1 MTTEILPSPT
11 TATALSAVVPGC
23 IVFHRDEPSRFGA
36 IEVMSQDGLV
46 KGLSTKQQQILA
58 FEPEALLTAAQLAE
72 VIIDLAGQAAT
83 LASAEQ
89 LAAYA
94 RTLAEA
100 YGAHSQAGDLAVGD
114 FAFYHEDPDVYGPLA
129 IQAIASKVTAYS
141 KYKEL
146 ELDFDQADL
155 STADQLAE
163 EVISALTIENAE
175 LRHLKVS
182 ARAKALAAAF
192 AS

>member
-11 TATALSAVVPGC
+11 TATAPGTVVPGRL
-23 IVFHRDEPSRFGA
+23 VFHREEPARFGA

-46 KGLSTKQQQILA
+46 KGLSMKQQQILP
-58 FEPEALLTAAQLAE
+58 FEPEALLTAAQLAG
-72 VIIDLAGQAAT
+72 VIIDLVGQAAIP
-83 LASAEQ
+83 ANADQ

-94 RTLAEA
+94 RTLGEA

-114 FAFYHEDPDVYGPLA
+114 FAFYHEDPDAYGPLA

-163 EVISALTIENAE
+163 ELISALAIEDAE
-175 LRHLKVS
+175 LRHLRVS

>member
-1 MTTEILPSPT
+1 MTIATLPSST
-11 TATALSAVVPGC
+11 NDTAQSTVVPGRL
-23 IVFHRDEPSRFGA
+23 VFHRDEPSRFGA

-46 KGLSTKQQQILA
+46 KGLSMRQHQILP
-58 FEPEALLTAAQLAE
+58 FEPEALLAAAQMAE
-72 VIIDLAGQAAT
+72 VIIDLAGKVAT
-83 LASAEQ
+83 PASADQ

-114 FAFYHEDPDVYGPLA
+114 FAFYHEDPDAYGPLV

-163 EVISALTIENAE
+163 ELISALAIEDAE
-175 LRHLKVS
+175 RRQLTVS

>member
-23 IVFHRDEPSRFGA
+23 FVFHRDEPSRFGA

-83 LASAEQ
+83 PASAEQ

-114 FAFYHEDPDVYGPLA
+114 FAFYHEDADVYGPLA

-163 EVISALTIENAE
+163 ELISALTIEDAE

>member
-1 MTTEILPSPT
+1 MNSETLPFPAN
-11 TATALSAVVPGC
+11 ATAPGTVVPGRL
-23 IVFHRDEPSRFGA
+23 VFHRDEPSRLCA

-46 KGLSTKQQQILA
+46 KGLSMKQQQILP
-58 FEPEALLTAAQLAE
+58 FEPEALLTAAHLAH

-83 LASAEQ
+83 PASADQ

-94 RTLAEA
+94 RTLGEA

-114 FAFYHEDPDVYGPLA
+114 FAFYHEDPDAYGPLA
-129 IQAIASKVTAYS
+129 IHAIASKVTAYS

-163 EVISALTIENAE
+163 ELISALAIEDAE
-175 LRHLKVS
+175 LRQLKVS
-182 ARAKALAAAF
+182 ARAKALASAF

>member
-1 MTTEILPSPT
+1 MNTETLPSPT
-11 TATALSAVVPGC
+11 ASAALSAVVPGRLL
-23 IVFHRDEPSRFGA
+23 FHRDEPSRFGA
-36 IEVMSQDGLV
+36 IEVLSHDGVV
-46 KGLSTKQQQILA
+46 KGRSMKQQQALP

-83 LASAEQ
+83 PASADQ
-89 LAAYA
+89 LAVYA
-94 RTLAEA
+94 RTLADA

-114 FAFYHEDPDVYGPLA
+114 FAFYREDPDAYGPLS
-129 IQAIASKVTAYS
+129 IQAVASKVTAYS

-155 STADQLAE
+155 STADQLADGL
-163 EVISALTIENAE
+163 VSALALEDAE
-175 LRHLKVS
+175 LRQLKVS
-182 ARAKALAAAF
+182 ACARALAAAF

>member
-1 MTTEILPSPT
+1 MHTETLPSPSPSP
-11 TATALSAVVPGC
+11 TAAVSGRL
-23 IVFHRDEPSRFGA
+23 VFHRDEPSRFGA
-36 IEVMSQDGLV
+36 IEVLSHDGLV
-46 KGLSTKQQQILA
+46 KGLSMKQQQILP

-72 VIIDLAGQAAT
+72 VLIDLAGQAAT
-83 LASAEQ
+83 PASADQ

-114 FAFYHEDPDVYGPLA
+114 FAFYREDPDAYGPLS
-129 IQAIASKVTAYS
+129 IQAVASKITAYS
-141 KYKEL
+141 KHREL

-163 EVISALTIENAE
+163 ELIDALTIEDAE
-175 LRHLKVS
+175 LRQLKVS
-182 ARAKALAAAF
+182 ACAKALAAAF

>member
-1 MTTEILPSPT
+1 
-11 TATALSAVVPGC
+11 V
-23 IVFHRDEPSRFGA
+23 
-36 IEVMSQDGLV
+36 
-46 KGLSTKQQQILA
+46 
-58 FEPEALLTAAQLAE
+58 
-72 VIIDLAGQAAT
+72 IDLAGEAAT
-83 LASAEQ
+83 PASTDQ

-114 FAFYHEDPDVYGPLA
+114 FAFYHEDPDAYGPLA

-163 EVISALTIENAE
+163 GLICALAIENAE
-175 LRHLKVS
+175 LRQLKVS
-182 ARAKALAAAF
+182 AHATALAAAF

>member
-1 MTTEILPSPT
+1 MNTETLPSPI
-11 TATALSAVVPGC
+11 TATAPGTVVPGRL
-23 IVFHRDEPSRFGA
+23 VFHRDEPSRFGA
-36 IEVMSQDGLV
+36 IEIMSQDGLV
-46 KGLSTKQQQILA
+46 KGLSMKQQQILP
-58 FEPEALLTAAQLAE
+58 FEPEALLTAAQLVG
-72 VIIDLAGQAAT
+72 VIIDLACHAAT
-83 LASAEQ
+83 PASDDQ

-94 RTLAEA
+94 RTLGEA

-114 FAFYHEDPDVYGPLA
+114 FAFYHEDPDAYGPLA
-129 IQAIASKVTAYS
+129 IQAIASKITAYS

-163 EVISALTIENAE
+163 ALISALAIEDAE
-175 LRHLKVS
+175 LRQLKVS

>member
-1 MTTEILPSPT
+1 MNTETLPSPT
-11 TATALSAVVPGC
+11 TATAPGTVVPGRL
-23 IVFHRDEPSRFGA
+23 VFHRDEPSRFGA
-36 IEVMSQDGLV
+36 IEVLSHDSVV
-46 KGLSTKQQQILA
+46 KGLSTKQQQILP
-58 FEPEALLTAAQLAE
+58 FEPEALLTAAQLAD

-83 LASAEQ
+83 PASADQ

-114 FAFYHEDPDVYGPLA
+114 FAFYREDPDAYGPLS
-129 IQAIASKVTAYS
+129 IQAVASKIKAYS
-141 KYKEL
+141 KYREL

-155 STADQLAE
+155 STADQLADE
-163 EVISALTIENAE
+163 LVSALALEDAE
-175 LRHLKVS
+175 LRQLKVS
-182 ARAKALAAAF
+182 ARARALAAAF

>member
-1 MTTEILPSPT
+1 MNSETLPFPAN
-11 TATALSAVVPGC
+11 ATAPGTVVPGRL
-23 IVFHRDEPSRFGA
+23 VFHRDEPSRFGA

-46 KGLSTKQQQILA
+46 KGLSMKQQQILP
-58 FEPEALLTAAQLAE
+58 FEPEALHTAAHLAH

-83 LASAEQ
+83 PASADQ

-94 RTLAEA
+94 RTLGEA

-114 FAFYHEDPDVYGPLA
+114 FAFYHEDPDAYGPLA
-129 IQAIASKVTAYS
+129 IHAIASKVTAYS

-163 EVISALTIENAE
+163 ELISALAIEDAE
-175 LRHLKVS
+175 LRQLKVS
-182 ARAKALAAAF
+182 ARAKALASAF

>member
-1 MTTEILPSPT
+1 MNTETLPSPT
-11 TATALSAVVPGC
+11 TATAPGTVVPGRL
-23 IVFHRDEPSRFGA
+23 VFHRDEPSRFGA
-36 IEVMSQDGLV
+36 IEVLSHDSVV
-46 KGLSTKQQQILA
+46 KGLSTKQQQILP
-58 FEPEALLTAAQLAE
+58 FEPEALLTAAQLAD

-83 LASAEQ
+83 PASADQ

-114 FAFYHEDPDVYGPLA
+114 FAFYREDPDAYGPLS
-129 IQAIASKVTAYS
+129 IQAVASKITAYS
-141 KYKEL
+141 KYREL

-155 STADQLAE
+155 STADQLADE
-163 EVISALTIENAE
+163 LVSALALEDAE
-175 LRHLKVS
+175 LRQLKVS
-182 ARAKALAAAF
+182 ARARALAAAF

>member
-1 MTTEILPSPT
+1 MTTETLPSPT
-11 TATALSAVVPGC
+11 TATAQGTVVPGRL
-23 IVFHRDEPSRFGA
+23 VFHRDEPSRFGA

-46 KGLSTKQQQILA
+46 KGLSTKQQEILP
-58 FEPEALLTAAQLAE
+58 FEPEALRTAAQLAD
-72 VIIDLAGQAAT
+72 VIIDLAGQVAT
-83 LASAEQ
+83 PPNADQ

-114 FAFYHEDPDVYGPLA
+114 FAFYHEDPDAYGPLA

-163 EVISALTIENAE
+163 ELISALAIEDAE
-175 LRHLKVS
+175 LRQLKVS

>member
-1 MTTEILPSPT
+1 MNSETLPSPT
-11 TATALSAVVPGC
+11 TARAPGTIVPGRL
-23 IVFHRDEPSRFGA
+23 VFHRDEPSRFGA
-36 IEVMSQDGLV
+36 IEVMSQDVLV
-46 KGLSTKQQQILA
+46 KGLSMKQHQILP
-58 FEPEALLTAAQLAE
+58 FEPEALLTAAQMAE

-83 LASAEQ
+83 PASADQ

-100 YGAHSQAGDLAVGD
+100 YAAHSQAGNLAVGD
-114 FAFYHEDPDVYGPLA
+114 FAFYHEDPDAYGPLA

-155 STADQLAE
+155 STADQLADE
-163 EVISALTIENAE
+163 LISALAIEDAE
-175 LRHLKVS
+175 LRQLKVS

>member
-1 MTTEILPSPT
+1 MKSETLPSPT
-11 TATALSAVVPGC
+11 TATAPGSIVPGRL
-23 IVFHRDEPSRFGA
+23 VFHRDEPSRFGA

-46 KGLSTKQQQILA
+46 KGLSMKQQQILP

-83 LASAEQ
+83 PASADQ

-94 RTLAEA
+94 RTLADA

-114 FAFYHEDPDVYGPLA
+114 FAFYHEDPDAYGPLA
-129 IQAIASKVTAYS
+129 IQAIASKITAYS
-141 KYKEL
+141 RYKEL
-146 ELDFDQADL
+146 ELDFDQVDL

-163 EVISALTIENAE
+163 ELIGALTIEEAE

>member
-1 MTTEILPSPT
+1 MTTKTLPSPT
-11 TATALSAVVPGC
+11 AAAVPTTAVLGRL
-23 IVFHRDEPSRFGA
+23 VFHRDEPSRFGA

-46 KGLSTKQQQILA
+46 KGLSMKQHQILP

-83 LASAEQ
+83 PANADQ

-100 YGAHSQAGDLAVGD
+100 YGAHSQGGDLAVGD
-114 FAFYHEDPDVYGPLA
+114 FAFYHEDPDAYGPLA
-129 IQAIASKVTAYS
+129 IQAIASKITAYS

-155 STADQLAE
+155 STADHLAE
-163 EVISALTIENAE
+163 ELIGALTIEQAE
-175 LRHLKVS
+175 LRQLKVS

>member
-1 MTTEILPSPT
+1 MHTETLPSPT
-11 TATALSAVVPGC
+11 TATALSAVVPGRL
-23 IVFHRDEPSRFGA
+23 VFHRDEPSRFGA

-46 KGLSTKQQQILA
+46 KGLSMKQQQILP
-58 FEPEALLTAAQLAE
+58 FEPESLITAAQLAD

-83 LASAEQ
+83 PASGDQ

-100 YGAHSQAGDLAVGD
+100 YGAHSQAGD
-114 FAFYHEDPDVYGPLA
+114 FAFYHEDPDAYGPLA

-146 ELDFDQADL
+146 ELDFDRADL

-163 EVISALTIENAE
+163 ELISALAIEDAE
-175 LRHLKVS
+175 LRQLKVS

>member
-1 MTTEILPSPT
+1 MNSETLPSPT
-11 TATALSAVVPGC
+11 VARAPATIVPGRL
-23 IVFHRDEPSRFGA
+23 VFHRDEPSRFGA
-36 IEVMSQDGLV
+36 IEVMSQDVLV
-46 KGLSTKQQQILA
+46 KGLSMKQQQILP

-83 LASAEQ
+83 PASADQ

-100 YGAHSQAGDLAVGD
+100 FGAHSQAGDLAVGD
-114 FAFYHEDPDVYGPLA
+114 FAFYHKDPDAYGPLA

-146 ELDFDQADL
+146 ELDFDQAVL

-163 EVISALTIENAE
+163 ELIGALTIEEAE
-175 LRHLKVS
+175 RRQLKVS

>member
-1 MTTEILPSPT
+1 MTIATLPSST
-11 TATALSAVVPGC
+11 NDTAQSTVVPGRL
-23 IVFHRDEPSRFGA
+23 VFHRDEPSRFGP
-36 IEVMSQDGLV
+36 IEVLSHDGVV
-46 KGLSTKQQQILA
+46 KGRSMKQQQALP

-72 VIIDLAGQAAT
+72 VIIDLAGKAT
-83 LASAEQ
+83 TPASADQ

-114 FAFYHEDPDVYGPLA
+114 FAFYREDPDAYGPLS
-129 IQAIASKVTAYS
+129 IQAVASKVTAYS

-146 ELDFDQADL
+146 ELDFDQTDL

-163 EVISALTIENAE
+163 ELIGALTIEEAE
-175 LRHLKVS
+175 RRQLKVS
-182 ARAKALAAAF
+182 ARAKALAASF

>member
-1 MTTEILPSPT
+1 MNTETLPSPA
-11 TATALSAVVPGC
+11 TATAPGTVVPGRL
-23 IVFHRDEPSRFGA
+23 VFHRDEPSRFGA
-36 IEVMSQDGLV
+36 IEVLSHDSVV
-46 KGLSTKQQQILA
+46 KGLSTKQQQILP
-58 FEPEALLTAAQLAE
+58 FEPEALLTAAQLAD

-83 LASAEQ
+83 PASADQ

-114 FAFYHEDPDVYGPLA
+114 FAFYREDPDAYGPLS
-129 IQAIASKVTAYS
+129 IQAVASKITAYS
-141 KYKEL
+141 KYREL

-155 STADQLAE
+155 STADQLADE
-163 EVISALTIENAE
+163 LVSALALEDAE
-175 LRHLKVS
+175 LRQLKVS
-182 ARAKALAAAF
+182 ARARALAAAF

>member
-23 IVFHRDEPSRFGA
+23 FVFHRDEPSRFGA
-36 IEVMSQDGLV
+36 IEVMRQDGLV

-72 VIIDLAGQAAT
+72 VIIDLAGQAASP
-83 LASAEQ
+83 ASAEQ

-141 KYKEL
+141 KYEEL

-163 EVISALTIENAE
+163 ELISALTIEDAE
-175 LRHLKVS
+175 LRQLKVS

>member
-1 MTTEILPSPT
+1 MKSETLPSST
-11 TATALSAVVPGC
+11 TDTAQSTVVPGRL
-23 IVFHRDEPSRFGA
+23 VFHRDEPSRFGA

-46 KGLSTKQQQILA
+46 KGLSMKQHQILP

-72 VIIDLAGQAAT
+72 VIIDLAGKAAT
-83 LASAEQ
+83 PASADQ

-114 FAFYHEDPDVYGPLA
+114 FAFYHEDPDAYGPLA
-129 IQAIASKVTAYS
+129 IQAVASKVSAYS

-163 EVISALTIENAE
+163 GLICALAIENAE
-175 LRHLKVS
+175 LRQLKVS
-182 ARAKALAAAF
+182 AHATALAAAF

>member
-1 MTTEILPSPT
+1 MNTETLPSPT
-11 TATALSAVVPGC
+11 ATAGLSAVVPGRL
-23 IVFHRDEPSRFGA
+23 VFHRDEPSRFGA
-36 IEVMSQDGLV
+36 IEVLSHSGVV
-46 KGLSTKQQQILA
+46 KGLSMKQQQILP

-83 LASAEQ
+83 PASADQ

-114 FAFYHEDPDVYGPLA
+114 FAFYREDPEAYGPLS
-129 IQAIASKVTAYS
+129 IQAVASQITAYS

-155 STADQLAE
+155 NTADQLAE
-163 EVISALTIENAE
+163 ELIGALAHEDAE

-182 ARAKALAAAF
+182 ARARALAAAF

>member
-1 MTTEILPSPT
+1 MNSETLSSPT
-11 TATALSAVVPGC
+11 TAKAPGRL
-23 IVFHRDEPSRFGA
+23 VFHRDEPSRFGA

-83 LASAEQ
+83 PANADQ

-100 YGAHSQAGDLAVGD
+100 YGAHSQGGDLAVGD
-114 FAFYHEDPDVYGPLA
+114 FAFYREDPDAYGPLA
-129 IQAIASKVTAYS
+129 IQAVASKITAYS

-146 ELDFDQADL
+146 DLDFDQADL
-155 STADQLAE
+155 STADQVAE
-163 EVISALTIENAE
+163 ELIGALTIEDAE
-175 LRHLKVS
+175 LRHMKVS

>member
-1 MTTEILPSPT
+1 MHTETLPSPT
-11 TATALSAVVPGC
+11 AAVVPGRL
-23 IVFHRDEPSRFGA
+23 VFHRDEPFRFGA
-36 IEVMSQDGLV
+36 IEILSHDGLV
-46 KGLSTKQQQILA
+46 KGLSTKQQQILP
-58 FEPEALLTAAQLAE
+58 FEPEALLTAALLAG
-72 VIIDLAGQAAT
+72 VIIELAGQAAT
-83 LASAEQ
+83 PPSADR

-114 FAFYHEDPDVYGPLA
+114 FAFYHEDPDAYGPLA

-141 KYKEL
+141 KYKEM

-163 EVISALTIENAE
+163 ELISALAIEDAE
-175 LRHLKVS
+175 LRQLKVS

>member
-1 MTTEILPSPT
+1 MTTKTLPSPT
-11 TATALSAVVPGC
+11 TAAVPSTAVPGRL
-23 IVFHRDEPSRFGA
+23 VFHRDEPSRFGA

-46 KGLSTKQQQILA
+46 KGLSMKQHQILP

-72 VIIDLAGQAAT
+72 VIIDLASQAASP
-83 LASAEQ
+83 ASGGQ

-114 FAFYHEDPDVYGPLA
+114 FAFYHEDPDAYGPLA

-163 EVISALTIENAE
+163 ELISALAIEDGE
-175 LRHLKVS
+175 LRQLKVS

>member
-1 MTTEILPSPT
+1 MKSETLPSPT
-11 TATALSAVVPGC
+11 TATAPGTVVPGRL
-23 IVFHRDEPSRFGA
+23 VFHRDEPSRFGA

-46 KGLSTKQQQILA
+46 KGLSMKQKQILP

-72 VIIDLAGQAAT
+72 VIIDLAGQVAT
-83 LASAEQ
+83 PASGDQ

-114 FAFYHEDPDVYGPLA
+114 FAFYHEDPDAYGPLA

-141 KYKEL
+141 KYKKL

-155 STADQLAE
+155 STADLLAE
-163 EVISALTIENAE
+163 ELISALAIEDAE
-175 LRHLKVS
+175 LRQLKVS

>member
-1 MTTEILPSPT
+1 MTTKTLSSPS
-11 TATALSAVVPGC
+11 AAVVPSTAVPGRL
-23 IVFHRDEPSRFGA
+23 VFHRDKPSRFGP
-36 IEVMSQDGLV
+36 IEVMSQDALV
-46 KGLSTKQQQILA
+46 KGLSMKQQQILP
-58 FEPEALLTAAQLAE
+58 FEPEVLLTAAQLAE
-72 VIIDLAGQAAT
+72 VVIDLAGEAAT
-83 LASAEQ
+83 PASTDQ

-100 YGAHSQAGDLAVGD
+100 YGAQSQAGDLAVGD
-114 FAFYHEDPDVYGPLA
+114 FAFYHEDPDAYGPLG
-129 IQAIASKVTAYS
+129 IQAIASKITAYS

-155 STADQLAE
+155 STADQVAE
-163 EVISALTIENAE
+163 ELISALAIEDAE
-175 LRHLKVS
+175 LRQLKVS

>member
-1 MTTEILPSPT
+1 MNSEILPSPT
-11 TATALSAVVPGC
+11 SATAPGTVVPGRLM
-23 IVFHRDEPSRFGA
+23 FHRDEPSRFGA

-46 KGLSTKQQQILA
+46 KGLSMKQQEILP
-58 FEPEALLTAAQLAE
+58 FEPGALLTAAQLAD

-83 LASAEQ
+83 PASGDQ

-94 RTLAEA
+94 RTLGEA
-100 YGAHSQAGDLAVGD
+100 YGAYSQAGDLAVGD
-114 FAFYHEDPDVYGPLA
+114 FAFYNEDPDAYGPLA

-163 EVISALTIENAE
+163 ELISALAIEDTA
-175 LRHLKVS
+175 LRQLKVS